1 VLAGEPGSAGGPL
14 LGGDTEVGG
23 AETLGGDAGFC
34 PWASAL
40 LPAATSWQ

>member
-1 VLAGEPGSAGGPL
+1 VLAGGPL
-14 LGGDTEVGG
+14 LGGETLVEG
-23 AETLGGDAGFC
+23 ADTLGGDAWLF